1 MTLYYAEGTPE
12 TDLSHSD
19 LHAALFETLQKLE
32 PRHKVLALP
41 PDFTRANSMAG
52 PLCCM
57 AYEYFGQ
64 RLVDVMPAL
73 GTHVAMPDWQLDRMF
88 PTVPRSLIRVH
99 DWRRD
104 VVTIGEVPAEFV
116 SRVTEGI
123 YHKPWPTQLNRLVWQ
138 GGHDLILSI
147 GQVVP
152 HEVIGMA
159 NYNKNLFVGTGGQ
172 AGINESHFIGA
183 AYGMERMM
191 GRADTPLRQILNYAQ
206 DHFCPHLPLLFVL
219 TVIGPRSPE
228 ELSRR
233 DGRGLVHFS
242 ADTHRDGAYAST
254 ENMDLT
260 PSHPA
265 NDDGPLPLPSNL
277 AVRGLF
283 IGDDIECFHRA
294 AELSVKV
301 NFTVLDEPLKKVVVY
316 LDPEEFH
323 STWLGN
329 KAIYRTRMAIADEGE
344 LIVLAPSVGTFGEDP
359 EIDRMIRKYGY
370 RTTPEVMRFVDE
382 TDDLPKNLSAAAHL
396 IHGSSEGRFTIT
408 YCPGKLSREEIESVG
423 YRYAELD
430 AMQQRYNPKT
440 LVDGWNTLPDGERV
454 YYVSNPALGL
464 WAYRGRLES
473 ASTTS
478 ATTRVAATVPSPS
491 GRGPG

>member
-1 MTLYYAEGTPE
+1 M
-12 TDLSHSD
+12 
-19 LHAALFETLQKLE
+19 E
-32 PRHKVLALP
+32 PRQKVVALP

-57 AYEYFGQ
+57 AYEYFGR

-73 GTHVAMPDWQLDRMF
+73 GTHTAMPDWQLDRMF
-88 PTVPRSLIRVH
+88 PGLPHSLVRVH

-116 SRVTEGI
+116 RDATEGI
-123 YHKPWPTQLNRLVWQ
+123 YRKPWPTQLNRLIWQ

-159 NYNKNLFVGTGGQ
+159 NYNKNLFIGTGGQ

-191 GRADTPLRQILNYAQ
+191 GRADTPLRRILNYAQ
-206 DHFCPHLPLLFVL
+206 KQFCGHLPLLFVL

-228 ELSRR
+228 ELRR
-233 DGRGLVHFS
+233 
-242 ADTHRDGAYAST
+242 T
-254 ENMDLT
+254 
-260 PSHPA
+260 
-265 NDDGPLPLPSNL
+265 DGPDSRAGDNATVPLGAPGETHASAALPLPSNL

-283 IGDDIECFHRA
+283 IGDDAECFHRA

-301 NFTVLDEPLKKVVVY
+301 NFTVLDEPLWKVVVY

-344 LIVLAPSVGTFGEDP
+344 LIVLAPGVGTFGEDP
-359 EIDRMIRKYGY
+359 EIDRLIRKYGY
-370 RTTPEVMRFVDE
+370 RTTPEIMRFVDE

-396 IHGSSEGRFTIT
+396 IHGSSEDRFTIT
-408 YCPGKLSREEIESVG
+408 YCPGKLNREEIEAVG
-423 YRYAELD
+423 YRYAELES
-430 AMQQRYNPKT
+430 MLRRYDPKK
-440 LVDGWNTLPDGERV
+440 LRDGWNTLPDGERI
-454 YYVSNPALGL
+454 YYISNPALGL
-464 WAYRGRLES
+464 WAYRWRMQ
-473 ASTTS
+473 
-478 ATTRVAATVPSPS
+478 S
-491 GRGPG
+491 GC